1 MIEAGQASYDLS
13 VSEGKAEQERLI
25 SQAEV
30 VQAAHAESARVID
43 SAHAESDRL
52 RGECD
57 MYVDSKLAEFEE
69 FLTTTT
75 RSVGR
80 GRQQLRTGSG
90 VPDYTHDYGPEY
102 ASDYR
107 GGGRRAAGR

>member
-1 MIEAGQASYDLS
+1 MIEAGKASYDLA
-13 VSEGKAEQERLI
+13 VAEGKAEQERLI

-52 RGECD
+52 RAD
-57 MYVDSKLAEFEE
+57 SDLYVDTKLAEFEE
-69 FLTTTT
+69 FLTGTI

-80 GRQQLRTGSG
+80 GRQQLRTGTG
-90 VPDYTHDYGPEY
+90 VPDYAAEY
-102 ASDYR
+102 KP
-107 GGGRRAAGR
+107 GRRSAERR

>member
-1 MIEAGQASYDLS
+1 M
-13 VSEGKAEQERLI
+13 
-25 SQAEV
+25 
-30 VQAAHAESARVID
+30 QAAHSESARVID

-57 MYVDSKLAEFEE
+57 LYVDGKLAEFEE
-69 FLTTTT
+69 FLSGTI

-90 VPDYTHDYGPEY
+90 IPDYDEPDERPSRSSRH
-102 ASDYR
+102 R
-107 GGGRRAAGR
+107 